1 MSNAE
6 SIFGIQHLKINK
18 HNNKNNDNSSSSSSS
33 SNTSLGINLNLKKI
47 SEKKRE
53 VILHICLQIPAALR
67 LVKQ

>member
-18 HNNKNNDNSSSSSSS
+18 HNNKNNDNSSS
-33 SNTSLGINLNLKKI
+33 NTSLGNNLNLKKI